1 VCTADSTALRR
12 PNIATLWQDIRYG
25 VRMLRKT
32 PGFAA
37 VAILTLAL
45 GIGAN
50 TAIFS
55 LINALLWKPL
65 SGVQD
70 PQQLMRVTV
79 RPWPFLSY
87 PQYEHFCKANQSL
100 SGLFAHAGQ
109 EFKRRMRVTG
119 SDAAEAEWVWAPPV
133 SGNFFSVLGVPAL
146 LGRML
151 TPEDDRPGDPEP
163 VAVISHDLWCRRFGQ
178 DPAVIGRT
186 ITLDAAPLT
195 IVGVAPPEFTG
206 FIVGKRPDL
215 WWPLQMFP
223 QVQGA
228 DSQYYLTNK
237 GTLWLHIGG
246 RLRRGVAAAQAQE
259 ELNVLFRQMLLAW
272 VGELGL
278 SGSKRQDFLGFRI
291 ELQSAGT
298 GFTRLRG
305 EFQRLLSVLMA
316 MVGVVLLVACMN
328 LAGLLLARGA
338 ARQRELTLRA
348 ALGASRPALMRQ
360 LMTESLLLAAVGGTL
375 GLLLAQWG
383 VRLPATYI
391 RQSGEIARLQL
402 TPDWRILAFAF
413 LISLATALLFGLV
426 PAWRSSRLDVMTAL
440 KDQAASVL
448 GLRPAHVGNKGLIVA
463 QVALSCCLLIGA
475 GLFVRTVQKLR
486 ALDTGFD
493 RENLMVFDLY
503 WPKEYDDAR
512 AGNLSEEVLQ
522 RVRNLPGVRSATVAN
537 ILALGDD
544 EVQWGM
550 RKVAVPVTGATG
562 GESMNIHATA
572 VGLGY
577 FQTMGI
583 PLLMG
588 RDFGPQ
594 DEPPAEMAR
603 PSPSPR
609 PVIVDQASA
618 RRLFGDENPI
628 GMLLNTSGWA
638 LWPCL
643 EVIGVA
649 GDVMYEDLRKGP
661 TLSVYVLET
670 CRTCSSLVHFHIR
683 TAGRPFAVAD
693 GIRRV
698 VHELDPQVEVTGLR
712 TVGDLV
718 NEQLRRERMLS
729 QLAGFFS
736 LSALALACL
745 GLYGVLSCA
754 VTRRTR
760 EIGIRMAL
768 GAQRHNVLSV
778 VVRQGMMLA
787 LIGCVLGVSLA
798 VALTRVVSSLLY
810 GVTPTD
816 PLTFVVTV
824 LLLGTV
830 AFVSSWLPA
839 RRAARIDPMAALR
852 YE

>member
-1 VCTADSTALRR
+1 MG
-12 PNIATLWQDIRYG
+12 TLWQDLRYG
-25 VRMLRKT
+25 VRMLRKPPSFT
-32 PGFAA
+32 A

-55 LINALLWKPL
+55 LINGLLLKPL
-65 SGVQD
+65 PGVQD
-70 PQQLMRVTV
+70 PQQLMLVTV

-87 PQYEHFCKANQSL
+87 PQYEHLCQANQSL

-109 EFKRRMRVTG
+109 EFKRRMRVAG

-151 TPEDDRPGDPEP
+151 TPEDDRPGAPEP

-186 ITLDAAPLT
+186 ITLDTTPLT
-195 IVGVAPPEFTG
+195 IVGVAPSEFRG
-206 FIVGKRPDL
+206 FIVGRRPDL

-228 DSQYYLTNK
+228 DSQYYLTSK
-237 GTLWLHIGG
+237 GPLWLYLGG
-246 RLRRGVAAAQAQE
+246 RLRPGVAAAQAQE
-259 ELNVLFRQMLLAW
+259 ELNVLFRQMPVAW
-272 VGELGL
+272 VDELGL
-278 SGSKRQDFLGFRI
+278 SGSKRQHFLGFQI

-338 ARQRELTLRA
+338 ARQRELTVRA

-360 LMTESLLLAAVGGTL
+360 LMTESLLLTAVGGTL

-391 RQSGEIARLQL
+391 RQSGEIAQLQL
-402 TPDWRILAFAF
+402 TPDLRILAFTC
-413 LISLATALLFGLV
+413 LISLATALLFGLL
-426 PAWRSSRLDVMTAL
+426 PAWRSSRLDVVTAL
-440 KDQAASVL
+440 KDQAGGVL
-448 GLRPAHVGNKGLIVA
+448 GLRPAHVGNKVLIVA
-463 QVALSCCLLIGA
+463 QITLSCCLLIGA

-493 RENLMVFDLY
+493 RENLLIFDLY
-503 WPKEYDDAR
+503 LPKEYDDAR
-512 AGNLSEEVLQ
+512 AGNLREEVLQ
-522 RVRNLPGVRSATVAN
+522 RVRELPGVRSVTVAN
-537 ILALGDD
+537 VLALGDD
-544 EVQWGM
+544 EVWWGM
-550 RKVAVPVTGATG
+550 HKVTVPVTGVTG
-562 GESMNIHATA
+562 GKSMNIHATA
-572 VGLGY
+572 VGSGY
-577 FQTMGI
+577 FPTMGI

-588 RDFGPQ
+588 RDFGPR
-594 DEPPAEMAR
+594 DEPPAETAR

-609 PVIVDQASA
+609 PVIVDQTSA
-618 RRLFGDENPI
+618 RRLFGDENPV
-628 GMLLNTSGWA
+628 GKLLETSGWA
-638 LWPCL
+638 SWPYL

-649 GDVMYEDLRKGP
+649 GDVMYKDLRKGP
-661 TLSVYVLET
+661 TLSIYVLET

-683 TAGRPFAVAD
+683 TAGRPFIVVD

-698 VHELDPQVEVTGLR
+698 VHELDPQVEATGLR

-729 QLAGFFS
+729 QLAGFFG
-736 LSALALACL
+736 LAALALACL
-745 GLYGVLSCA
+745 GLYGVLSYA

-768 GAQRHNVLSV
+768 GAQRHNVLSAV
-778 VVRQGMMLA
+778 LRQGMA
-787 LIGCVLGVSLA
+787 LTLLGCVLGVILA
-798 VALTRVVSSLLY
+798 VLLTRIVSSLLY

-816 PLTFVVTV
+816 PLTFGATV
-824 LLLGTV
+824 LLLGAV
-830 AFVSSWLPA
+830 AFISCWLPA
-839 RRAARIDPMAALR
+839 RRAARVDPMTALR